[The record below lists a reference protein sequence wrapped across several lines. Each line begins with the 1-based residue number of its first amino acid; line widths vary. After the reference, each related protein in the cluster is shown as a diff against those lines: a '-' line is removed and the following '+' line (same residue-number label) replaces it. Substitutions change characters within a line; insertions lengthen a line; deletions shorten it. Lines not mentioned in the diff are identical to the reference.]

1 MIEIPAFT
9 VGEVAPLFDNLP
21 APQASKEI
29 KPMEQFDQGW
39 GTILYRTTLP
49 AVKEGTTLLID
60 EVHDWAQV
68 FADGKLLGRLDRRRG
83 ENTVVLP
90 ALAAG
95 TRLDILVEAMGR
107 VNFDVAIHD
116 RKGIT
121 DKVELISDTGRQE
134 LEDWQVYSFPV
145 DYAFVTGQEVCSG
158 RQTRRTGL
166 LPDYFRAG

>member
-1 MIEIPAFT
+1 MANCWAVWI
-9 VGEVAPLFDNLP
+9 VAE
-21 APQASKEI
+21 S
-29 KPMEQFDQGW
+29 
-39 GTILYRTTLP
+39 
-49 AVKEGTTLLID
+49 
-60 EVHDWAQV
+60 
-68 FADGKLLGRLDRRRG
+68 

-145 DYAFVTGQEVCSG
+145 DYAFVQDKSMQRETNSTD
-158 RQTRRTGL
+158 RLITGL
-166 LPDYFRAG
+166 LSSWMKSETCSSTCRPGEKAWFG

>member
-1 MIEIPAFT
+1 
-9 VGEVAPLFDNLP
+9 
-21 APQASKEI
+21 
-29 KPMEQFDQGW
+29 MEQFDQGW

-95 TRLDILVEAMGR
+95 TRLDILVEAM
-107 VNFDVAIHD
+107 DVSTSMLPSTTV
-116 RKGIT
+116 KGLRI
-121 DKVELISDTGRQE
+121 R
-134 LEDWQVYSFPV
+134 WN
-145 DYAFVTGQEVCSG
+145 
-158 RQTRRTGL
+158 
-166 LPDYFRAG
+166 

>member
-1 MIEIPAFT
+1 M
-9 VGEVAPLFDNLP
+9 LP
-21 APQASKEI
+21 SLTSGCRAVSYTHLDVYKRQ
-29 KPMEQFDQGW
+29 
-39 GTILYRTTLP
+39 TLP

-121 DKVELISDTGRQE
+121 DKVELILS
-134 LEDWQVYSFPV
+134 LIHI
-145 DYAFVTGQEVCSG
+145 
-158 RQTRRTGL
+158 
-166 LPDYFRAG
+166 